1 MGLFGTVR
9 SLLGG
14 SNADSGS
21 GGAAPP
27 ELFGPVAR
35 VYAETGEGPDEKWAA
50 AEHEG
55 MVEVLVTAAGEPG
68 PEDPADTESVER
80 HIESLGGGVEHAHGG
95 GTVSGMV
102 HRSKLREL
110 GAHEDVV
117 RVDVTRTGGD
127 VREDPDYPDSTA
139 E

>member
-1 MGLFGTVR
+1 MGVFDRIR

-14 SNADSGS
+14 DDSAEAVS
-21 GGAAPP
+21 P

-35 VYAETGEGPDEKWAA
+35 VYVETGEGPDEEWTA

-55 MVEVLVTAAGEPG
+55 MVEVLVTAVGEPG
-68 PEDPADTESVER
+68 PEDPVDTEGVEA

-102 HRSKLREL
+102 HKSKLREL
-110 GAHEDVV
+110 GSHEDVK
-117 RVDVTRTGGD
+117 RVEVTRTGGD
-127 VREDPDYPDSTA
+127 VREDPDYPGNTH
-139 E
+139 